1 SVVCIGILLVFSSH
15 VWCWKLLIQ
24 VDETQQTHLRAYGI
38 AYWVLQND
46 VEGECLLKCDGGSF
60 LIDHY
65 KSIEEECKIR
75 GVSFSIIADVQAQK
89 IKSDI
94 ANPEVN
100 QEVVKLEKAPKMAV
114 YTPNGK
120 QPWDDAV
127 TLVLTYA
134 EIPYE

>member
-1 SVVCIGILLVFSSH
+1 MRLVFIGILLLFSSNAL
-15 VWCWKLLIQ
+15 CSKLLIQ
-24 VDETQQTHLRAYGI
+24 MDETQQNHLKAYGI

-46 VEGECLLKCDGGSF
+46 IEVEWLLNYNGGSF

-127 TLVLTYA
+127 T
-134 EIPYE
+134 